1 MRIHAVWQQE
11 ERNRAALEVVAEQNT
26 TVSSALQGFFFPQ
39 IHAMSL
45 WRMVGRCNVLL
56 RLCQALSHSFIL
68 PPTSETNSFSLEP
81 LQSLQQHDFT
91 ACTNYNLAA
100 PSSIAF
106 PLFCQNDFPL
116 FVFCRLSGS
125 LHITK
130 GIPYP
135 FIAVTFHHILL
146 FQNLAALLSFGI
158 HLAAPVMLPSNL
170 VPPFAAAASVFWH
183 YSKSLF
189 CRLSLTIAPALGS

>member
-1 MRIHAVWQQE
+1 MQHPAPAVSGS
-11 ERNRAALEVVAEQNT
+11 
-26 TVSSALQGFFFPQ
+26 VSQLHPS
-39 IHAMSL
+39 S
-45 WRMVGRCNVLL
+45 N
-56 RLCQALSHSFIL
+56 
-68 PPTSETNSFSLEP
+68 ETNSFSLEP
-81 LQSLQQHDFT
+81 LQSLQQHNFT

-100 PSSIAF
+100 PSSITF
-106 PLFCQNDFPL
+106 PPFCQNSFPL

-135 FIAVTFHHILL
+135 FTAVTSHRMLL
-146 FQNLAALLSFGI
+146 FQNLAASLSFGI

-170 VPPFAAAASVFWH
+170 VPPFAAAARVFWH

-189 CRLSLTIAPALGS
+189 CRLSLSIAPALGS